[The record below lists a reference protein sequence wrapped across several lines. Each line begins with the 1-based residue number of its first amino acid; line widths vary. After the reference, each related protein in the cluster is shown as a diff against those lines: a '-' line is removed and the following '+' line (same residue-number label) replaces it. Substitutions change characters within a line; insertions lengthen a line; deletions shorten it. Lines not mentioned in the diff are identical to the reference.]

1 VTRSIAA
8 LLAAFCAI
16 GALFVIAAWAARR
29 THNTADFLIGNRR
42 FGAWLTA
49 FGYIGNTL
57 SAWLLVALV
66 AVAFR
71 MGRSAV
77 WMAGG
82 IFLGTLL
89 NLLFV
94 GPRLRVIGSGTVTIT
109 QIICSEAGDRL
120 QPLIARSIA
129 LIVLFA
135 MILQVAV
142 VAHFAAAY
150 LGADLGFDVGHSL
163 VTATA
168 IIVVALFA
176 GGMRAAAGLDALQSI
191 GILFVI
197 AVGSGAGLVL
207 LGGTSA
213 LSAGLNAFEPA
224 IAAWDGAHSG
234 VIAIAFLGGLVG
246 FGAALFGQPNALVRV
261 LAARDDAALRSAT
274 IIALIWI
281 AIALGMALVCGWTA
295 RVLYAGLEYSEHSV
309 FALSERL
316 LPPWMSA
323 VLVVAGTLSLFC
335 AIAAP
340 LFTMATH
347 CSVDLKRTTSP
358 LSEGWTRLAL
368 LIVAGLFLAAAL
380 SIPIVGLDQALFA
393 FTALGA
399 ALGPVL
405 LVRLSGKRIRP
416 ACTLGALWSG
426 FILTSLFHLL
436 PDAPGDF
443 LERVLPFMAALGIAL
458 SGGERRRNPDRA
470 DRSQE
475 TVHDRVPI

>member
-1 VTRSIAA
+1 MTRTTVA
-8 LLAAFCAI
+8 LLAAFCSIA
-16 GALFVIAAWAARR
+16 ALLVIAAWAAQR
-29 THNTADFLIGNRR
+29 THNAADYLIGNRR
-42 FGAWLTA
+42 IGAWLTA

-66 AVAFR
+66 AIAFR
-71 MGRSAV
+71 TGRSAV

-82 IFLGTLL
+82 IFLAIVL

-94 GPRLRVIGSGTVTIT
+94 APRLRVIGSGNVTIT

-129 LIVLFA
+129 IIVLFA
-135 MILQVAV
+135 LTLQIAV

-150 LGADLGFDVGHSL
+150 LGTDLGFDVGHAL
-163 VTATA
+163 VTPLV
-168 IIVVALFA
+168 IIVIALFA

-191 GILFVI
+191 VALFVM
-197 AVGSGAGLVL
+197 AVGAGAGLVL

-213 LSAGLNAFEPA
+213 LAAGLNAFEPA
-224 IAAWDGAHSG
+224 VAAWDGAKSG
-234 VIAIAFLGGLVG
+234 VVAIAFLSGMVG
-246 FGAALFGQPNALVRV
+246 FGAALFGQPSALVRV
-261 LAARDDAALRSAT
+261 LATRDERALRSAT
-274 IIALIWI
+274 IIALAWI
-281 AIALGMALVCGWTA
+281 AIALAVALVCGWTA
-295 RVLYAGLEYSEHSV
+295 RVLYAGLEFSEHSM

-323 VLVVAGTLSLFC
+323 VLVVVGVLALFC
-335 AIAAP
+335 ATAAP
-340 LFTMATH
+340 LFTLATQ
-347 CSVDLKRTTSP
+347 CSVDLKRTTAP

-368 LIVAGLFLAAAL
+368 LVVAGLFLAVAL
-380 SIPIVGLDQALFA
+380 SIPVVGLDQAVFA
-393 FTALGA
+393 FTAIGA
-399 ALGPVL
+399 ALGPVI

-426 FILTSLFHLL
+426 FALTTLFHLL

-443 LERVLPFMAALGIAL
+443 LERVLPFIAALGIAL
-458 SGGERRRNPDRA
+458 TGGERRRNPDRA